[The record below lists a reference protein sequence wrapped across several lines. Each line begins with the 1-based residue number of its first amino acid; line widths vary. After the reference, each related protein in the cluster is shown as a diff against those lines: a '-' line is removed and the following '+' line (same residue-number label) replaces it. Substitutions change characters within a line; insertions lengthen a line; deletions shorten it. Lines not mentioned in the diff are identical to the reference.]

1 MPKGIRKYGRGST
14 LGVLFNTDGDGGGGT
29 PPADEDKPDQQPPA
43 TGDQPVDGE
52 DKLGDAGKQALD
64 RMKAERNEEAKQR
77 RALQKELEE
86 LRAATQSEQEKALA
100 TARKEGES
108 AARAAIAPR
117 LVAAEFK
124 AASAGRLTAEQLS
137 GFLEDLD
144 LTKYLTEDGEVD
156 TERVA
161 TKVALLAPQTDPRTP
176 SFNGGAR
183 TPEPKRAGNLGE
195 AIQARLAKK
204 S

>member
-29 PPADEDKPDQQPPA
+29 PPADEDKPDQQQPA
-43 TGDQPVDGE
+43 TGEHPVDGE

-176 SFNGGAR
+176 SFNGGVR